1 MTAQRKFP
9 NRSHMLKRLYRSTFQ
24 RGAIA
29 SIMLRTT
36 QYRAYTT
43 RPRQFS
49 IPFMSGNSAPRTKN
63 FARFTRLGLIEDILL
78 VCYSSA
84 NMREKRWLLL
94 ALYGKYSTYSKHVQ
108 NGTRNS
114 IDWKNSNSLRLSTRF
129 SFRTVRTS
137 LKLPIRCAV
146 DKSVLGIFG
155 LSISERNAEDSG
167 RPSIREFRVDV
178 VQGSFTPLFSRSLV
192 RRIDF
197 FPLSF
202 SLSSSSFAI
211 ESYTVWKNTTFRI
224 HNGKSDTRDARK
236 SLTERFHEGTGYRC
250 AYQRA
255 RFLCPVATR

>member
-94 ALYGKYSTYSKHVQ
+94 ALYGKYNTYSKHVQ

-155 LSISERNAEDSG
+155 LSISGEECRRQRSTFH
-167 RPSIREFRVDV
+167 PRVSRRCRSRFVHTV
-178 VQGSFTPLFSRSLV
+178 V
-192 RRIDF
+192 
-197 FPLSF
+197 LSF
-202 SLSSSSFAI
+202 SRAANWFFSPFLFSFFFFFRDRI
-211 ESYTVWKNTTFRI
+211 VYGMEKHHVSY
-224 HNGKSDTRDARK
+224 S
-236 SLTERFHEGTGYRC
+236 
-250 AYQRA
+250 
-255 RFLCPVATR
+255 